1 MIQGNFASKF
11 QKAIDTYDS
20 LVKSGQISNQA
31 KINSLQSSINSAA
44 EYALNKKESYRLDLK
59 NETIGQWSRR
69 VFNEKEEEDKVRTN
83 FKRDQKILSK
93 QINDYKKKELKAQKS
108 NNTSQEKLIKERRTQ
123 LETTK
128 KMREAEKEAFE
139 ATSKMS
145 GKASA
150 NPYIAAILVVG
161 GAILSA
167 AKSIL
172 GTAVGLLKKLIPK
185 NFDFLA
191 PYKWFLKFQTLSGK
205 ISVNAGLIAS
215 ESANFLDNLPMMMQ
229 DVLDVGGTL
238 EDINTVFTKFSQVT
252 NKNRLFTSKE
262 YKGILNLGLGTSL
275 GAEGAADFVGN
286 FENMGYSID
295 KTLEFTE
302 YVRGKAMGI
311 NLNQSNI
318 LNKINKLTLSL
329 TGFGISMGLK
339 GMTRLITKAEKL
351 RFDVVNS
358 TQAFQDAFI
367 NPEAAIEAAAK
378 IKLLGG
384 KFAYY
389 FSDAFTLMGKSMLE
403 PEQLTADLIEALK
416 DKAFKGKNGFEI
428 SPADREMI
436 RELSNALGQDPDN
449 LITLAIEQGK
459 DSDKIK
465 ELRKRG
471 IFETNMDE
479 DKAELLKNLMTL
491 NEDGSYSIRL
501 SNGVTQRLS
510 EIPSNVTIFKTL
522 EQERKNNESALLRK
536 SLSERIGIAID
547 RFMIGFSQVFVE
559 LNKYF
564 RDFDTITNLD
574 NTVKSITDGMGKFLT
589 DKFDG
594 EWGDILKKGL
604 QTANLMIDNL
614 LLVWNDPNKGL
625 PTMLSNS
632 VDIIGQNLMKYMM
645 KPLEFYSGKLVY
657 MLGKAVKSKLGF
669 GGQSLMR
676 AGLKIQ
682 SDGLMGASDSFT
694 KNNMTGLNKSIDSYN
709 EKYSTVDPN
718 SKIAKIGFTA
728 TGKIIRKKL
737 LKPLMKA
744 GLKSIGKV
752 VTKQILKKI
761 PVLGL
766 FMGIIDA
773 VSYAIEGNYGQAGIA
788 LAGGVASTLPGLGT
802 AASIA
807 LDGIN
812 LGIDYNKD
820 YSVDNFEKADD
831 LIMRADG
838 TIKKGQKGS
847 AKYFL
852 DEIRGNNLPD
862 NTKPGT
868 INLVLSGKIIN
879 KYKKG
884 FYDKNTYNTTIT
896 SSKMVLKQMIDNLA

>member
-1 MIQGNFASKF
+1 MVQGNFASKF

-20 LVKSGQISNQA
+20 LVKSGQISNQT
-31 KINSLQSSINSAA
+31 KIYSLQSSINSAA
-44 EYALNKKESYRLDLK
+44 EYALNKKESYQLDLK

-69 VFNEKEEEDKVRTN
+69 VFNEKAEEDKVKSN
-83 FKRDQKILSK
+83 FKRDQKILTK

-108 NNTSQEKLIKERRTQ
+108 NNKSQEKLIKERRTQ

-128 KMREAEKEAFE
+128 KMKEAESEAFS
-139 ATSKMS
+139 ATSKIA
-145 GKASA
+145 GKGGG
-150 NPYIAAILVVG
+150 NPYIAAILVVS

-191 PYKWFLKFQTLSGK
+191 PYKWFLKFQTLSGD

-238 EDINTVFTKFSQVT
+238 EDINKVFKKFSEVT

-286 FENMGYSID
+286 FENMGYSVD

-302 YVRGKAMGI
+302 YVRGKAMSI

-318 LNKINKLTLSL
+318 LNKINQLTLSL

-339 GMTRLITKAEKL
+339 GMAKLVTKSVKL
-351 RFDVVNS
+351 RFDVVGS
-358 TQAFQDAFI
+358 VKAFQDAFKD
-367 NPEAAIEAAAK
+367 PEVAVEVAAK
-378 IKLLGG
+378 AKLLGG
-384 KFAYY
+384 KFAFY
-389 FSDAFTLMGKSMLE
+389 FGDPFTLMGKSILE
-403 PEQLTADLIEALK
+403 PEELTADLIEALK

-428 SPADREMI
+428 APADREMI
-436 RELSNALGQDPDN
+436 RELSKALGQDPEN
-449 LITLAIEQGK
+449 IITLAIEQGK
-459 DSDKIK
+459 DLDKVNA
-465 ELRKRG
+465 LRKRG

-522 EQERKNNESALLRK
+522 QQERKNNESALLRK
-536 SLSERIGIAID
+536 SLAERIGIVID

-574 NTVKSITDGMGKFLT
+574 NTVKSISDGMGKFLT
-589 DKFDG
+589 DKFDSD
-594 EWGDILKKGL
+594 WGDILKNGL
-604 QTANLMIDNL
+604 KTANLMIDNL

-625 PTMLSNS
+625 PVILADSM
-632 VDIIGQNLMKYMM
+632 DIIKDALMKYMI

-657 MLGKAVKSKLGF
+657 GIGKGLDKKTFGLFGKSIM
-669 GGQSLMR
+669 QS
-676 AGLKIQ
+676 
-682 SDGLMGASDSFT
+682 
-694 KNNMTGLNKSIDSYN
+694 GLNMQKSGLEGSSTTFYENNENGLRTRIDNYN
-709 EKYSTVDPN
+709 KNYANNDISSNLTTTI
-718 SKIAKIGFTA
+718 SK
-728 TGKIIRKKL
+728 R
-737 LKPLMKA
+737 
-744 GLKSIGKV
+744 
-752 VTKQILKKI
+752 ILKKI
-761 PVLGL
+761 PFIGAVIGTVEALGYVL
-766 FMGIIDA
+766 
-773 VSYAIEGNYGQAGIA
+773 EGNYGQAGMA
-788 LAGGVASTLPGLGT
+788 FGSGVLSTVPGLGT
-802 AASIA
+802 AASIG
-807 LDGIN
+807 LDAIN
-812 LGIDYNKD
+812 MGIDSQKD
-820 YSVDNFEKADD
+820 YKVQNIEKAND
-831 LIMRADG
+831 LIYHSSG
-838 TIKKGQKGS
+838 SIEKGAKGD
-847 AKYFL
+847 AKSYI
-852 DEIRGNNLPD
+852 DELAGGKSNSYSKANSF
-862 NTKPGT
+862 
-868 INLVLSGKIIN
+868 NLVLSGKIIN
-879 KYKKG
+879 KYREG
-884 FYDKNTYNTTIT
+884 FYDKNTHNTTIT
-896 SSKMVLKQMIDNLA
+896 SSKMVLKQMIANLA